1 LRFVGCVLPDQ
12 ALKEEDAAL
21 LLARLAGDL
30 S

>member
-1 LRFVGCVLPDQ
+1 VLPDQ
-12 ALKEEDAAL
+12 TLKEEDAAL